1 MYSFQEQIL
10 KIYKQLSEFKW
21 QLQKFEKEFYCEPCI
36 SIKKC
41 IGITKNGDVTK
52 FLNEKGDFIE
62 ISPSLD
68 CEDIKECIGITPT
81 GAVNKFLNEQGDYVV
96 VSGSGFACSDLN
108 TCSTTNLPEG
118 DNLYFTNTRA
128 ITALT
133 GQNISIFN
141 NDSGYITNAALA
153 PYLTSATAAA
163 TYYPL
168 TNPSNYIALTALS
181 AGTGINYNNLTGV
194 ITNTAPNLP
203 DYIQSISDTNTIDLD
218 VTANN
223 LTANVR
229 KQNSSTIN
237 LSDDASGLKAD
248 LATGAAAANL
258 GFTPENVANKAT
270 NFTTI
275 NNTLYPT
282 TQAVSDLIGNPIT
295 HLNIFTHLTEFTA
308 GSTTGNFF
316 ISGNTVQS
324 LSGWVIRKDGTNASA
339 AIQAAESGRNGI
351 LRLGTGTTSTGAFR
365 LTAQNIWLGGQS
377 FVYECPIRVQT
388 LSTGA
393 QDYYIS
399 IGFTVGSV
407 LTPTDA
413 LRVFYNH
420 ATNSGNFVCERTAG
434 GITSTINT
442 TVALVVDTWFT
453 IRIVKYSN
461 GTVEFFINGVSM
473 GAASSV
479 NAPTGASLT
488 LGFFLSKT
496 AGTTERTCDLDYA
509 YYKET

>member
-1 MYSFQEQIL
+1 MIQIIINDIANKVRAALLTGLSTATNATIAATDSVIVAFGKLQAQITGLGETKQDKRIVVSSNTTAVIDGAYTLVASATFTDPTPQEGKGFSVLLRNGTATIGGTNYSTAGTTVWRVFHSGAWAN
-10 KIYKQLSEFKW
+10 YVNQLS
-21 QLQKFEKEFYCEPCI
+21 
-36 SIKKC
+36 
-41 IGITKNGDVTK
+41 
-52 FLNEKGDFIE
+52 
-62 ISPSLD
+62 
-68 CEDIKECIGITPT
+68 
-81 GAVNKFLNEQGDYVV
+81 
-96 VSGSGFACSDLN
+96 
-108 TCSTTNLPEG
+108 
-118 DNLYFTNTRA
+118 
-128 ITALT
+128 
-133 GQNISIFN
+133 
-141 NDSGYITNAALA
+141 
-153 PYLTSATAAA
+153 
-163 TYYPL
+163 
-168 TNPSNYIALTALS
+168 
-181 AGTGINYNNLTGV
+181 
-194 ITNTAPNLP
+194 
-203 DYIQSISDTNTIDLD
+203 
-218 VTANN
+218 
-223 LTANVR
+223 
-229 KQNSSTIN
+229 
-237 LSDDASGLKAD
+237 
-248 LATGAAAANL
+248 L

-308 GSTTGNFF
+308 GTTTGNFL
-316 ISGNTVQS
+316 IAGSTVQS

-339 AIQAAESGRNGI
+339 AVLAAEVGRSGI
-351 LRLGTGTTSTGAFR
+351 LRLGTGTTSTGIFR
-365 LTAQNIWLGGQS
+365 LTAQNISIDGQS
-377 FVYECPIRVQT
+377 FVYEKAIRVQA
-388 LSTGA
+388 LSTSA

-509 YYKET
+509 YYRET